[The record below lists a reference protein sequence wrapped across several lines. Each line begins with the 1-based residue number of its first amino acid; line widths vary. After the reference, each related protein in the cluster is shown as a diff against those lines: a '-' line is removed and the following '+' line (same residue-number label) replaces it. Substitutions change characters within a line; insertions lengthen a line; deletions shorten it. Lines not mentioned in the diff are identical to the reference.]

1 MAFLGVQEITES
13 QMVAL
18 NTILT
23 YTKFKPEQNAPLDE
37 ANHYRQSPKQIQ
49 IGVSWFLIERSVRSC
64 SQALHEGEGKEQ
76 RCR

>member
-13 QMVAL
+13 RMVAL

-49 IGVSWFLIERSVRSC
+49 IGVS
-64 SQALHEGEGKEQ
+64 
-76 RCR
+76 